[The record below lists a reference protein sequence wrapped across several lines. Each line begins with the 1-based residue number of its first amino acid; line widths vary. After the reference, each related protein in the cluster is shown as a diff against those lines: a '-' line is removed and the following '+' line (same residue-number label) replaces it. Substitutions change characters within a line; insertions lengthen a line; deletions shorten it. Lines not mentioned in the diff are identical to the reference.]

1 VICLAPFGWTESQ
14 IALLLLLLLRN
25 LDLHVIAYLGI
36 RLQKPFSQPEDPHSL
51 GLYVVLLSLQ
61 RLPLLRFSVYCNVL
75 SNVLSGI
82 ESQLSDVYKLS
93 LDNAL

>member
-1 VICLAPFGWTESQ
+1 
-14 IALLLLLLLRN
+14 
-25 LDLHVIAYLGI
+25 
-36 RLQKPFSQPEDPHSL
+36 
-51 GLYVVLLSLQ
+51 LYVVLLSLQ